1 MVAKIRSKLGG
12 DDMPTVKKK
21 DGVIFMTNSQIPN

>member
-21 DGVIFMTNSQIPN
+21 DGVIFMTKQSDS